1 MTSMQQTLQA
11 DDETNISRWVLRFAV
26 STDPFKAKFDEFF
39 KFSRDVGKK
48 LDEKINQDGKFAE
61 IIYSDDNMDNKVIR
75 IRPYGF

>member
-1 MTSMQQTLQA
+1 MQQTLQA